1 MGLSNRFHFLGVNM
15 SKINK
20 KIAIFIVF
28 LTLVALGGLLVKVPV
43 EDTKTPDPES
53 QVAGM
58 TIQFK
63 DGISESE
70 VKALLQNYNMTR
82 NYGMTYDT
90 NSPEKYYI
98 MLRYKVT
105 SVMTI

>member
-1 MGLSNRFHFLGVNM
+1 
-15 SKINK
+15 
-20 KIAIFIVF
+20 
-28 LTLVALGGLLVKVPV
+28 
-43 EDTKTPDPES
+43 
-53 QVAGM
+53 M

-105 SVMTI
+105 S